1 MFLDDCEFLDLR
13 RKPACFLRA
22 SIHASQLFEHRAP
35 SLQSHL
41 LVLRASLLVS
51 RLKSFTF
58 QKDRVK
64 CSLVFAL
71 VYTPLKERQTCCS
84 TIYIYIQYVNSPKKI
99 DLKSASIVGTILRNE
114 NKLYIILFHWNFLVS
129 FVETLHI
136 FQAPIQIFNNKKKN
150 PREILP
156 LSFLFFSSRLI
167 CIQFAYRI
175 GRGIS
180 NVKIVENRFHVYP
193 ISY

>member
-1 MFLDDCEFLDLR
+1 MRISRFEAKAGLFPSRFDS
-13 RKPACFLRA
+13 RKSAFRTPRA
-22 SIHASQLFEHRAP
+22 KSSIAST
-35 SLQSHL
+35 
-41 LVLRASLLVS
+41 
-51 RLKSFTF
+51 SFTRF
-58 QKDRVK
+58 PPRVK
-64 CSLVFAL
+64 IEVLYVSKRPCEMFSRVRSCLYVFERKANAL
-71 VYTPLKERQTCCS
+71 FNN
-84 TIYIYIQYVNSPKKI
+84 IYIQYVNSPKKI

-175 GRGIS
+175 ERGIS

>member
-1 MFLDDCEFLDLR
+1 MRISRFEAKAGLFPSRFDS
-13 RKPACFLRA
+13 RKSAFRTPRA
-22 SIHASQLFEHRAP
+22 KSSIAST
-35 SLQSHL
+35 
-41 LVLRASLLVS
+41 
-51 RLKSFTF
+51 SFTRF
-58 QKDRVK
+58 PPRVK
-64 CSLVFAL
+64 IEVLYVSKRPCEMFSRVRSCLYAFWKKGKRAVQQ
-71 VYTPLKERQTCCS
+71 Y
-84 TIYIYIQYVNSPKKI
+84 IYIYIQYVNSPKKI
-99 DLKSASIVGTILRNE
+99 DLKSASIIGTILRNE